1 MRFSSCLCMLNTNA
15 SSAGRILSW
24 DRLSKEKS
32 AEITMIEN
40 NVINRMIRVLRL
52 VVISFLISV
61 LASCSE
67 NQYSKVIIKDPHLY
81 VPLNGSMMTSG
92 YLGIYNESSDIIEI
106 KGIDCSPIR
115 AEIHE
120 TKMNSQEGMSM
131 KKIDSF
137 LLEPGENSIFV
148 PGGKHVMFWGLNNYN
163 SEYLRCIFLVSA
175 GQPIEINFLVEER
188 G

>member
-1 MRFSSCLCMLNTNA
+1 
-15 SSAGRILSW
+15 
-24 DRLSKEKS
+24 
-32 AEITMIEN
+32 
-40 NVINRMIRVLRL
+40 
-52 VVISFLISV
+52 
-61 LASCSE
+61 
-67 NQYSKVIIKDPHLY
+67 
-81 VPLNGSMMTSG
+81 MTSG

-163 SEYLRCIFLVSA
+163 SEYLRCIFLVSE